1 MKDNVPDF
9 RSDQTPHHSN
19 RTRATRWF
27 LSFLVGGL
35 VVILTLVHLDTMRSV
50 SYAATTTPQLG
61 AYVGAGD
68 GSLYKLDA
76 GNGVLQW
83 RFQTQGKEIPAPA
96 TITNGVVFFGSTDGN
111 VYAVNADNGKEVWHF
126 ATGASVLASP
136 AVDNGIVYVGSSD
149 SNLYALDAWTGNK
162 LWTYQ
167 AGQPSETVTPTT
179 AVVVNGVVYS
189 SSSDGTSHSY
199 LFALDAKTGTQLWRT
214 QVNDQLFT
222 NPQVVNGVI
231 YIASSAL
238 TQAGGPSITD
248 SYVYAFDTKDG
259 SLHWQSQK
267 ISDFI
272 PSAPAVAGGV
282 VYFGSRN
289 DNLYALNAGSGTEVW
304 HHKVSGAIFA
314 SPQVDNGVVYIGTS
328 SGMIDGNSIMALNAG
343 DGSLRWQH
351 TITNYAGANIVV
363 NNNVLY
369 VGASDSMVYALK
381 IKDGSQI
388 WSFKDAAPFTNAPL
402 TVA

>member
-9 RSDQTPHHSN
+9 RSDQTPHYSN
-19 RTRATRWF
+19 RAQATRWF
-27 LSFLVGGL
+27 LSLLVGGL
-35 VVILTLVHLDTMRSV
+35 VIILTFVHLDTIHSV
-50 SYAATTTPQLG
+50 SYAARTTPQLG

-76 GNGVLQW
+76 SNGVLQW

-96 TITNGVVFFGSTDGN
+96 TVTNGVVYFGSTDGN
-111 VYAVNADNGKEVWHF
+111 VYAVSADNGKEVWHF

-136 AVDNGIVYVGSSD
+136 AVDNGVVYVGSSD
-149 SNLYALDAWTGNK
+149 SNLYALDATDGNK
-162 LWTYQ
+162 LWSYHT
-167 AGQPSETVTPTT
+167 GQSNETVTPTT
-179 AVVVNGVVYS
+179 AVVLNGVLYS
-189 SSSDGTSHSY
+189 SSSDEISHSY
-199 LFALDAKTGTQLWRT
+199 LFALDAKTGAQLWRI

-222 NPQVVNGVI
+222 KPQVVNGVI

-238 TQAGGPSITD
+238 SQTGGPSITD
-248 SYVYAFDTKDG
+248 SYVYAFDIKDG

-272 PSAPAVAGGV
+272 SSAPAVAGGV
-282 VYFGSRN
+282 VFFGSRN
-289 DNLYALNAGSGTEVW
+289 DNLYALNADSGTEVW
-304 HHKVSGAIFA
+304 HHKANGAIFA

-328 SGMIDGNSIMALNAG
+328 SGMINGNSIMALNAK

-351 TITNYAGANIVV
+351 AITNYAGANIVV

-369 VGASDSMVYALK
+369 AGASDSMVYALK

-388 WSFKDAAPFTNAPL
+388 WSHKDAAPFTNAPL